1 MELPLKVTY
10 FPFNFYFL
18 PHDSLSPDNL
28 RDAAK
33 GMVSASV
40 TASYNQ
46 SSHELNTKGTTSVAG
61 VINVGGNPNL

>member
-1 MELPLKVTY
+1 
-10 FPFNFYFL
+10 
-18 PHDSLSPDNL
+18 
-28 RDAAK
+28 
-33 GMVSASV
+33 MVSASV